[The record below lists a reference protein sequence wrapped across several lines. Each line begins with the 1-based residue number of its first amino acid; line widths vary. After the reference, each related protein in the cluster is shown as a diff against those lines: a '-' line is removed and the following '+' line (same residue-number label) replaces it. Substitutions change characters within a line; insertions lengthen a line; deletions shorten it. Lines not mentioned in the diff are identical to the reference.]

1 MRCVGDGYK
10 RAKDVTVE
18 REPVE
23 REARRQSVDVGH
35 LAIER
40 EVFDVALRHTH
51 PTHVVRG
58 DHDAFVGH
66 ALPGPTEVASKLHLE
81 MAPDVRRKDHW
92 HAVALADY
100 RVSNVRA
107 VAAPDVLNVRL
118 HHPPPS
124 TTAHTRT
131 GSPTP
136 LRACSP
142 RSSNC
147 APADV
152 RASPRTMS
160 ETSTSPGADRPLMRE
175 AMLTAPP

>member
-40 EVFDVALRHTH
+40 EIFDVALRHTH

-66 ALPGPTEVASKLHLE
+66 ALPRLAEVASKLHLE
-81 MAPDVRRKDHW
+81 VAPDVGREDHW

-107 VAAPDVLNVRL
+107 VAAADILDVRL
-118 HHPPPS
+118 HHAPLS
-124 TTAHTRT
+124 LTAQTLT
-131 GSPTP
+131 ASPTP
-136 LRACSP
+136 FNSCSP
-142 RSSNC
+142 LSSNRT
-147 APADV
+147 PADV
-152 RASPRTMS
+152 RANDRTVS
-160 ETSTSPGADRPLMRE
+160 ETSTSPGADSPLMRE